1 MRPYELRNAM
11 NKIDI
16 LKKVVKIV
24 VAAGTAKIVND
35 FIKNNVDTESTL
47 NKVPVTIASV
57 AIGGAVGEITG
68 NYTDKQIDEIMD
80 LFMKIKNGKN
90 TPESED

>member
-1 MRPYELRNAM
+1 M

-16 LKKVVKIV
+16 LKKAVKIV

-35 FIKNNVDTESTL
+35 FIRNNVDTESIP
-47 NKVPVTIASV
+47 NKVMVTTASV

-68 NYTDKQIDEIMD
+68 NYTDHQIDELID

-90 TPESED
+90 TPASED

>member
-1 MRPYELRNAM
+1 M

-16 LKKVVKIV
+16 LKKAVKLV

-35 FIKNNVDTESTL
+35 FIRNNVDTESIP
-47 NKVPVTIASV
+47 NKVMVTTASV

-68 NYTDKQIDEIMD
+68 NYTDHQIDELID

-90 TPESED
+90 TPASED

>member
-1 MRPYELRNAM
+1 M

-16 LKKVVKIV
+16 LKKAVKIV

-35 FIKNNVDTESTL
+35 FIRNNVDTESIP
-47 NKVPVTIASV
+47 NKVMVTTASV

-68 NYTDKQIDEIMD
+68 NYTDHQIDELVD

-90 TPESED
+90 TPASED

>member
-1 MRPYELRNAM
+1 MNA
-11 NKIDI
+11 IDI
-16 LKKVVKIV
+16 LKKTVKVV

-47 NKVPVTIASV
+47 NKVTVTTASV

-68 NYTDKQIDEIMD
+68 NYTDHQIDELFD
-80 LFMKIKNGKN
+80 LFKKIKNGKN
-90 TPESED
+90 APESED

>member
-1 MRPYELRNAM
+1 MDTIAL
-11 NKIDI
+11 
-16 LKKVVKIV
+16 LKKAVKIV

-47 NKVPVTIASV
+47 NKVTVTGASV

-68 NYTDKQIDEIMD
+68 NYTDHQIDEIID
-80 LFMKIKNGKN
+80 LFKKIKNGKN
-90 TPESED
+90 TPASED